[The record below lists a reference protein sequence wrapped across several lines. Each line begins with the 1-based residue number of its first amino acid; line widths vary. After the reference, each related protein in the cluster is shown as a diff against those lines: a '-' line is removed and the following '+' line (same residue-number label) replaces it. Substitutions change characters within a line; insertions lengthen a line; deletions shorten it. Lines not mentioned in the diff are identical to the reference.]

1 MAMLC
6 ISASMSNII
15 VIDLMKHGDD
25 RDILEALNKFL

>member
-6 ISASMSNII
+6 IFVSMSNII

-25 RDILEALNKFL
+25 WDMLEVLNKFL